1 MYEYTQYYMVYNLIP
16 REKDLYSHI
25 IFFSYLCQP
34 TWDGVPCSPEQLEK
48 AATFCI
54 EAREEWN
61 RLKDAGAVEGEPHIL
76 IHCAHGRG
84 RSTTVMCASLVK
96 MGLFANYEEALE
108 KGIKPGRP
116 CCKLNK
122 MMRKN
127 LTEWQNIYID
137 GKKGI

>member
-61 RLKDAGAVEGEPHIL
+61 RLKDTGAVEGEPHIL

-84 RSTTVMCASLVK
+84 R
-96 MGLFANYEEALE
+96 
-108 KGIKPGRP
+108 
-116 CCKLNK
+116 
-122 MMRKN
+122 
-127 LTEWQNIYID
+127 
-137 GKKGI
+137 